1 MSIKK
6 KVKGSCI
13 NIKVDFIE
21 RSIMRDNYE
30 DVRRNITR

>member
-13 NIKVDFIE
+13 NIKVDFTE
-21 RSIMRDNYE
+21 RNIIRDNYE
-30 DVRRNITR
+30 DVMRNVMK